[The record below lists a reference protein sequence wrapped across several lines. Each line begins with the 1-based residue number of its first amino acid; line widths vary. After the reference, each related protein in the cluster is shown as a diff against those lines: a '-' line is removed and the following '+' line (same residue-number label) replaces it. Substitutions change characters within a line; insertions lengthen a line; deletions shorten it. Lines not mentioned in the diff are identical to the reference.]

1 MLTRKTLFACVGI
14 IVICVLMLTGCA
26 SSSSN
31 NSSGSSLK
39 TGPVVD
45 VANKTITL
53 AILWAYSDPVAAAV
67 GDPVARGFEVFFYH
81 VNDNGGINGYKVKF
95 LEKDTKYNP
104 QTEVQLYNQIHN
116 QVLMIADSLGTPTT
130 FAIKDLAAA
139 DHMLVSAA
147 TLSSALEREKYLILV
162 GTPYRLQVENAFD
175 YVVNKLGVKSPATGI
190 IYQNDE
196 YGQDGLTGYKE
207 AVTGYQLHDVA
218 QASYA
223 PTDTDFTA
231 QVSQMKAAGAKYVFL
246 TTLPLVTATIVGTA
260 AKLGYNPQWILQS
273 PAWEN
278 GLLAVPSLKP
288 LLTRVWVMS
297 QGATWGDTSQ
307 PGMAQM
313 LQDVTKYASNQK
325 PDGYFE
331 FGYTE
336 SEITYAI
343 LKKAMANNDLTRD
356 GLYNAFLSLQ
366 SVNLGGLLP
375 PVTYGTAPDRVAC
388 GNALVGGCPIGYRGQ
403 EATQVEALQRK
414 EGIVQAITRQVVI
427 RHRLLQNG
435 IGDLRL
441 GIAELEVAIR
451 FLVGCIL
458 SDVLE
463 HLRHTRLAGIT
474 PGSSL
479 GHHPD
484 AGEQWLQR
492 RDGEQPVRPGRTLE
506 NPLRIVAQLG
516 RCTDD
521 GGRDKRQRGEED
533 VLRPCRFHL

>member
-14 IVICVLMLTGCA
+14 IVVCVLMLTGCA
-26 SSSSN
+26 SNSSN

-39 TGPVVD
+39 TGPGVD

-53 AILWAYSDPVAAAV
+53 GILSPYSGPVAAPV
-67 GDPVARGFEVFFYH
+67 GDPLARGVEVFFDH
-81 VNDNGGINGYKVKF
+81 INDNGGINGYKVKF
-95 LEKDTKYNP
+95 IEKDTQYNP

-147 TLSSALEREKYLILV
+147 TLSSALAREKYLILV

-207 AVTGYQLHDVA
+207 AVSGYQLHDVA

-273 PAWEN
+273 PAWAN
-278 GLLAVPSLKP
+278 GLLSVPSLKP

-313 LQDVTKYASNQK
+313 IQDVSKYASDQK

-356 GLYNAFLSLQ
+356 GLYNAFISLQ

-375 PVTYGTAPDRVAC
+375 PVTYGSSPDQRVPTRDSVVFQVDPTQPA
-388 GNALVGGCPIGYRGQ
+388 NFRALVADFTGTAAMQ
-403 EATQVEALQRK
+403 S
-414 EGIVQAITRQVVI
+414 
-427 RHRLLQNG
+427 H
-435 IGDLRL
+435 
-441 GIAELEVAIR
+441 
-451 FLVGCIL
+451 F
-458 SDVLE
+458 
-463 HLRHTRLAGIT
+463 
-474 PGSSL
+474 
-479 GHHPD
+479 
-484 AGEQWLQR
+484 
-492 RDGEQPVRPGRTLE
+492 
-506 NPLRIVAQLG
+506 
-516 RCTDD
+516 
-521 GGRDKRQRGEED
+521 
-533 VLRPCRFHL
+533 